1 MRCLVGHRYWSVG
14 GGVYHVPNILSTALE
29 CVRLPLII
37 DADKE
42 GLLAHVAP
50 VVLRVL
56 AV

>member
-1 MRCLVGHRYWSVG
+1 MGHRYWSVG